1 MNSDESFDTSTYAD
15 QVRLAERELASF
27 IGAVTELFGPE
38 EARLSAGDWLDES
51 ELMGSPPRA
60 TSRDWRAVTVAASA
74 RLASR
79 LTVARDRRALAAST
93 DAVYWVRTFKTKGYL
108 CRARKQQS

>member
-15 QVRLAERELASF
+15 QMHLAERELASF

-38 EARLSAGDWLDES
+38 EARLSAGDWLDQS
-51 ELMGSPPRA
+51 ELVDSPARA

-79 LTVARDRRALAAST
+79 LTVARGRRALAPST
-93 DAVYWVRTFKTKGYL
+93 DTKVSPIPSSNCFSFKL
-108 CRARKQQS
+108 LV

>member
-1 MNSDESFDTSTYAD
+1 MNSDE
-15 QVRLAERELASF
+15 SF

-51 ELMGSPPRA
+51 ELMDCPPRA

-79 LTVARDRRALAAST
+79 LTVARDRRALVAST
-93 DAVYWVRTFKTKGYL
+93 DTKVSPIPSSNCFSFKL
-108 CRARKQQS
+108 LV

>member
-1 MNSDESFDTSTYAD
+1 MNSDESFDNSTYVD
-15 QVRLAERELASF
+15 QIHLAERELASF
-27 IGAVTELFGPE
+27 IGAVKELFGPE
-38 EARLSAGDWLDES
+38 QALLSADDWLDES
-51 ELMGSPPRA
+51 QLMDSPPRS

-93 DAVYWVRTFKTKGYL
+93 DTKVSPIPSSNCFSFTL
-108 CRARKQQS
+108 LV